1 MAHHQLLPSLRK
13 TMAVVD
19 SGDRQAAVGLPNTSL
34 FSDHP
39 HSDLTCNNLSGS
51 RKRLR
56 NDQLPAALVAP
67 VAALLPQLVGF
78 SNPSSAAA
86 APIIHFNKAA
96 SGASVISS
104 SAGVRAAGVSRD
116 QTLPR
121 ALNSSAASTSG
132 RQHMISATQSPDPP
146 PSLISHDLLAQICQH
161 NSETDALI
169 RFQNGRLQFAVEELG
184 KRHCR
189 SLLSIFQQ
197 RVAKRLREKDIEL
210 ENASRRNTELEE
222 KINQVCAENQLW
234 FNLARSNEAV
244 ASSLRRS
251 LEQVLL
257 ENTAGAPLMEGY
269 GDSDGRHQ
277 FPADDA
283 QSYNCLEEKDGGWA
297 TPAGT
302 ACREKIRRQMICR
315 VCGGDDVCGL
325 VLPCRHLCLCMDCET
340 SISFCPI
347 CNNPKKA
354 CLRIFIS

>member
-1 MAHHQLLPSLRK
+1 MGHLLPSLRK

-19 SGDRQAAVGLPNTSL
+19 SGDRQAAAGLPNTSL

-56 NDQLPAALVAP
+56 NDELPAALVAP
-67 VAALLPQLVGF
+67 VAVLLPQLVGF
-78 SNPSSAAA
+78 PNPSLAAA
-86 APIIHFNKAA
+86 SPIIDFNKAG
-96 SGASVISS
+96 SGASIISS
-104 SAGVRAAGVSRD
+104 SAIQAAAVSRD
-116 QTLPR
+116 QSLLR
-121 ALNSSAASTSG
+121 VFNSSATSTSG
-132 RQHMISATQSPDPP
+132 RQHMISATQSADPAP
-146 PSLISHDLLAQICQH
+146 ALISRDLLAQICQH

-169 RFQNGRLQFAVEELG
+169 RFQNERLQFAVEELG

-197 RVAKRLREKDIEL
+197 RVAKKLREKDIEL
-210 ENASRRNTELEE
+210 ENASRRNTELEGRL
-222 KINQVCAENQLW
+222 I
-234 FNLARSNEAV
+234 
-244 ASSLRRS
+244 RRS

-257 ENTAGAPLMEGY
+257 ENTAGAAAGAPLMEGY

-283 QSYNCLEEKDGGWA
+283 QSYNCLEDEEGGWA

-302 ACREKIRRQMICR
+302 ACREKIRRRMICK